1 MTSRSYF
8 GKMNS
13 ILGSVVPL
21 AMFSPRASIPPSPS
35 CYNSTEQQPSLVDLQ
50 LSANY
55 NTSSICSVPLLCLK
69 FVEPI
74 AIRKFARTS
83 KVMMKTS
90 IFLHLMV
97 VMNDAEGGRSILQSN
112 ILLKLKSL
120 PPHIQYIY
128 IYAIHRHNTHNHTS
142 YYSNLIHHCII

>member
-1 MTSRSYF
+1 MGRS
-8 GKMNS
+8 KA
-13 ILGSVVPL
+13 IW
-21 AMFSPRASIPPSPS
+21 AMSNYAKRFLCKRLPPSSCFHICSPWSSIPPSPF
-35 CYNSTEQQPSLVDLQ
+35 CNNSTEQQPSLVDLQ

-120 PPHIQYIY
+120 PPHIQFIY
-128 IYAIHRHNTHNHTS
+128 IYSIHRHNTHTTWCQ
-142 YYSNLIHHCII
+142 I

>member
-1 MTSRSYF
+1 MSNNAKRFLCKRLPPSSCF
-8 GKMNS
+8 H
-13 ILGSVVPL
+13 IC
-21 AMFSPRASIPPSPS
+21 SPRASIPPSPS
-35 CYNSTEQQPSLVDLQ
+35 CCFNSTEQQPSLVDLQ

-112 ILLKLKSL
+112 ILFKLKSL

-128 IYAIHRHNTHNHTS
+128 IYSIHRHNTYTTWCQ
-142 YYSNLIHHCII
+142 I